1 MTKIKQMT
9 NETPK
14 TVDELTTLRDNLVTE
29 VEAKQTSLV
38 DAKYSIDFDGME
50 NVSRVMKYV
59 DKNSKWTI
67 KDAALIINL
76 YDNLKLEKAKAK
88 AEDTESNSV
97 ELGAIDLNTL
107 YKSLTTVEGTGIS
120 SARNFI
126 TLLTN
131 VGSQISTAMQ
141 SMGDSN
147 KEIQMMHVELA
158 ELDSKIEELSAV
170 KVEADEVI
178 E

>member
-9 NETPK
+9 NKTPK
-14 TVDELTTLRDNLVTE
+14 TLEELTTLRDELVVE
-29 VEAKQTSLV
+29 VEAKQNSVV
-38 DAKYSIDFDGME
+38 DTKYSIDFDGMD

-76 YDNLKLEKAKAK
+76 YDNLKLEKSKSR
-88 AEDTESNSV
+88 AEDSESGTI

-107 YKSLTTVEGTGIS
+107 YKCLTTVEGTGIS
-120 SARNFI
+120 GARNFI

-141 SMGDSN
+141 SMGDFN
-147 KEIQMMHVELA
+147 KEIQTMHVELA
-158 ELDSKIEELSAV
+158 ELDSKIEEMSAE

>member
-1 MTKIKQMT
+1 MTSK
-9 NETPK
+9 TPK
-14 TVDELTTLRDNLVTE
+14 TLEELTTLRDSLVVD
-29 VEAKQTSLV
+29 VEAKQQGIV
-38 DAKYSIDFDGME
+38 DAKYAIDFEGTE

-76 YDNLKLEKAKAK
+76 YDNLKLEKSRINSEVS
-88 AEDTESNSV
+88 AETEDNSV
-97 ELGAIDLNTL
+97 MLGAIDLNTL

-141 SMGDSN
+141 AMGDSN
-147 KEIQMMHVELA
+147 KEIQMIHVELA
-158 ELDSKIEELSAV
+158 ELDSKIEELSAE

>member
-1 MTKIKQMT
+1 MT
-9 NETPK
+9 NKTPK
-14 TVDELTTLRDNLVTE
+14 TLEELTTLRDNLVVD
-29 VEAKQTSLV
+29 VEAKQQSII
-38 DAKYSIDFDGME
+38 DAKYSINFEGTE

-76 YDNLKLEKAKAK
+76 YDNLKLEKSRINS
-88 AEDTESNSV
+88 EDSTETEDNSV
-97 ELGAIDLNTL
+97 MLGAIDLNTL

-147 KEIQMMHVELA
+147 KEIQMIHVELA
-158 ELDSKIEELSAV
+158 ELDSKIEELSAE